1 MNPNG
6 NTGTGAAAGDIVIRD
21 VADGDMEAVREIYSH
36 HVLEGLASFE
46 EVPPDVAEMTRRRDA
61 LLEQGYPYRVAVQD
75 GRVKG
80 YAYASSYRPRP
91 AYRHTVENSVYVD
104 VNTHRQGI
112 GRKLLEDLIEKC
124 TAMEYRRMVAIIGDS
139 ANQPSIELHA
149 EQGFEVAGTLPS
161 VGFKFGR
168 WVDSVIMQRPL
179 GDGDETLPDG

>member
-1 MNPNG
+1 MSPNG
-6 NTGTGAAAGDIVIRD
+6 NTGTGAPPGDIVIRD
-21 VADGDMEAVREIYSH
+21 VADDDMEAVREIYSH

-46 EVPPDVAEMTRRRDA
+46 EVPPDVAEMTRRRDV
-61 LLEQGYPYRVAVQD
+61 LLEQGYPYRVAVRD

-124 TAMEYRRMVAIIGDS
+124 TAMGYRQMVAIIGDS
-139 ANQPSIELHA
+139 DNHPSISLHA
-149 EQGFEVAGTLPS
+149 QQGFEVTGTQPS

-179 GDGDETLPDG
+179 GDGNETLPDA